1 MYEKITKF
9 GSSGLLLKWPQIISD
24 DIIDEIIFYSQ
35 NIKDVN
41 VKGIIDVVPAYASL
55 VIFYNQVHLKQ
66 ETLIQLFESIK
77 YIPSEAQ
84 DHITWTIPVKY
95 DDESSDDIISLM
107 EYTGLDRREIV
118 DFHSQSI
125 YKVCFIGF
133 LPGFLYLSGLN
144 SALCMPRKKVPA
156 LKVPKGSV
164 AIGGCQTGI
173 YPLDSPGGWH
183 VIGHTYANFIQFHES
198 PYCRFSPGDFVRF
211 ESVQKLK

>member
-9 GSSGLLLKWPQIISD
+9 GSSGLLLKWPQIILD
-24 DIIDEIIFYSQ
+24 DIIDEIIFYSHS
-35 NIKDVN
+35 IKAAN

-55 VIFYNQVHLKQ
+55 AIFYNPVYVRQ

-77 YIPSEAQ
+77 YIQAETQ
-84 DHITWTIPVKY
+84 EHITWTIPVKY
-95 DDESSDDIISLM
+95 NDESTDDIISLI
-107 EYTGLDRREIV
+107 EYTGLDRRNII
-118 DFHSQSI
+118 DIHSQTI

-156 LKVPKGSV
+156 LKVTKGSV

-173 YPLDSPGGWH
+173 YPIDSPGGWH
-183 VIGHTYANFIQFHES
+183 VIGHTDTNFIQFHEP
-198 PYCRFSPGDFVRF
+198 PYCRFSPGDFIRF
-211 ESVQKLK
+211 ESI